1 MAHVG
6 SRLLLTGSLL
16 VLGVGALALLP
27 ADRTNSVASATASPA
42 AESPASATAPNPKL
56 LQALNAAL
64 VPPSPDSYALRA
76 PANAAV
82 ASVLPATAAEP
93 AVTPDASSLEPSQ
106 PPVLRTDSV
115 GSIAVNLR
123 AGPSG
128 SVISVLNAGVAVS
141 VIEANGGWIHVHLDD
156 GRDGWVYSTYL
167 TSGGGAAAGTGSTT
181 DTAAPPATP
190 VRTVAANAPRAVI
203 QSDGGDLENR
213 TARFSSALPA
223 YSRPGDSEPSI
234 FTFQPGDEVR
244 IAEVR
249 GDWLEVQT
257 DNGITAWI
265 RR

>member
-1 MAHVG
+1 MAHAG
-6 SRLLLTGSLL
+6 SRLLLTGTVLA
-16 VLGVGALALLP
+16 LGVGALALLP
-27 ADRTNSVASATASPA
+27 ANRSASVAVATASPA
-42 AESPASATAPNPKL
+42 IESPASATAPNAKL
-56 LQALNAAL
+56 LEALNAEL
-64 VPPSPDSYALRA
+64 VPPSPDSYALRP

-82 ASVLPATAAEP
+82 ASVLPTAAAEP
-93 AVTPDASSLEPSQ
+93 ALSPDASSLEPSQ
-106 PPVLRTDSV
+106 PPAIRTDSV
-115 GSIAVNLR
+115 GDIAVNLR

-128 SVISVLNAGVAVS
+128 SVISVLDAGAAVS
-141 VIEANGGWIHVHLDD
+141 VIETNGGWVHVRLDD

-167 TSGGGAAAGTGSTT
+167 TGGGAAADTGSTP
-181 DTAAPPATP
+181 DAAAPPATP